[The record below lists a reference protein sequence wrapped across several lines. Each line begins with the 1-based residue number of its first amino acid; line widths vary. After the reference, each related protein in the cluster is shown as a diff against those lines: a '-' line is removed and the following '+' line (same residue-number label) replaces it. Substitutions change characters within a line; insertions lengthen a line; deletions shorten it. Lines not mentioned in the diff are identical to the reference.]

1 MYYKHIDADIELSRA
16 DLVPQVLFG
25 AGSNG
30 ELYMIW
36 GGLNLNTFVA
46 YGELAKAPSP
56 LRLTDC
62 QTYLESKGYTEPL
75 FGDWMTKTTLL
86 SWLAP
91 SMLNSVYDWET
102 SN

>member
-16 DLVPQVLFG
+16 DLVPQVLSG
-25 AGSNG
+25 VGSNG

-62 QTYLESKGYTEPL
+62 QTYLESIGYTEPL
-75 FGDWMTKTTLL
+75 FGDWMRKTTLL
-86 SWLAP
+86 SWFAP